1 MLRTTWVQVKSQP
14 KNWRPYSKSESSEK
28 SAHAQWYSDLLPGM
42 LPVALLGSAV
52 YLGLQLT
59 REILV
64 HEKYLDEARARV
76 KELEVDVAKLR
87 AEKQNTVVPSTG
99 KSTRSWFGW

>member
-1 MLRTTWVQVKSQP
+1 MVF
-14 KNWRPYSKSESSEK
+14 RPVTRYATS
-28 SAHAQWYSDLLPGM
+28 GT
-42 LPVALLGSAV
+42 LGLCRVSCEFRKPFRV
-52 YLGLQLT
+52 YFADACVFGQGLQLT